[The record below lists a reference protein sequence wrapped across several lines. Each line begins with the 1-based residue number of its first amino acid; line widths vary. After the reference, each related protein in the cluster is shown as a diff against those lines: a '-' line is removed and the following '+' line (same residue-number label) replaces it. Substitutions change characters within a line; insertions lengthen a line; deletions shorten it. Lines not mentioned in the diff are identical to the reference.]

1 MANTAESILTDMKA
15 GKFSPLYLLQGE
27 EPFFIDQITT
37 YIEDNALTDAEK
49 SFNQTIFYGK
59 DTTLTQVLESS
70 RRFPMMAM
78 RQVIIVKEGQD
89 LPDLAR
95 KSSLDV
101 LNKYAENP
109 VPSTVLVIALKNKK
123 IDGRTPAKKTIE
135 RNAVFL
141 DSKKMYDNKIPG
153 WIKQFCKSKGFKIKD
168 RAVNLI
174 SEYIGNDLARISN
187 ELEKLMLNYDKDNV
201 EITEALI
208 AKHIGISKEYNVFEL
223 QNALGTKDILKANRI
238 VRYFSD
244 NPKSNPFVVVVG
256 TLYAYFS
263 KLLILHENFSKADQE
278 LGKLLGVNP
287 YFMKDYK
294 IAVQN
299 YPRNKV
305 LQIIEH
311 LQEADLKAKGIRAS
325 LSDDENLKELVFKIL
340 H

>member
-1 MANTAESILTDMKA
+1 MAFTADSIMADMEA
-15 GKFSPLYLLQGE
+15 GKFSPLYFLQGD
-27 EPFFIDQITT
+27 EPFFIDQITA
-37 YIEDNALTDAEK
+37 YIESNALTDAEK
-49 SFNQTIFYGK
+49 SFNQTILYGK
-59 DTTLTQVLESS
+59 DTTLTQVLESA

-89 LPDLAR
+89 LPDLGR
-95 KSSLDV
+95 KTSLEI
-101 LNKYAENP
+101 LNKYAQNP

-123 IDGRTPAKKTIE
+123 LDGRTPAKKTIE
-135 RNAVFL
+135 KNAVFL
-141 DSKKMYDNKIPG
+141 ESKKMYDNKVPG
-153 WIKQFCKSKGFKIKD
+153 WIKQYCKVQGFKIKD

-174 SEYIGNDLARISN
+174 TEYIGNDLIRIAN
-187 ELEKLMLNYDKDNV
+187 ELEKLMLNYDKGTT

-208 AKHIGISKEYNVFEL
+208 AKHIGISREYNVFEL

-238 VRYFSD
+238 VMYFND

-256 TLYAYFS
+256 TLFAYFS
-263 KLLILHENFSKADQE
+263 KLLVLHENFSRSDQE
-278 LGKLLGVNP
+278 LSKLLGVNP
-287 YFMKDYK
+287 YFIKDYK
-294 IAVQN
+294 LAVNN

-325 LSDDENLKELVFKIL
+325 LSDDENLKELVFKVL

>member
-1 MANTAESILTDMKA
+1 MAFSADSIMTEMKA
-15 GKFSPLYLLQGE
+15 GKFSPLYFLQGD
-27 EPFFIDQITT
+27 EPFFIDQITA
-37 YIEDNALTDAEK
+37 YIEKNALTDAEK
-49 SFNQTIFYGK
+49 SFNQTVLYGK
-59 DTTLTQVLESS
+59 DTTLTQVLESA

-89 LPDLAR
+89 LPDLSR
-95 KSSLDV
+95 KASLEI

-123 IDGRTPAKKTIE
+123 LDGRTPVKKTIE
-135 RNAVFL
+135 KNAVFL
-141 DSKKMYDNKIPG
+141 DAKKMYDNKVPA
-153 WIKQFCKSKGFKIKD
+153 WVKQYCRTEGYKIKD

-174 SEYIGNDLARISN
+174 TEYIGNDLVRITN
-187 ELEKLMLNYDKDNV
+187 ELEKLMLNYNKDAT

-208 AKHIGISKEYNVFEL
+208 AKHIGISREYNVFEL

-238 VRYFSD
+238 VMYFND

-263 KLLILHENFSKADQE
+263 KLLMLHENFSKGDQE
-278 LGKLLGVNP
+278 LAKILSVNP
-287 YFMKDYK
+287 YFIKDYRL
-294 IAVQN
+294 AVSN
-299 YPRNKV
+299 FSYNKV